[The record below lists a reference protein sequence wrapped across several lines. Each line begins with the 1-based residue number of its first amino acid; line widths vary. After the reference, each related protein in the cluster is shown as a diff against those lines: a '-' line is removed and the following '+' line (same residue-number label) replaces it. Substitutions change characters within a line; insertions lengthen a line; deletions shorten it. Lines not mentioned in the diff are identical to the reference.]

1 MLKGEDP
8 VYYTESLVCRR
19 RQQKM
24 DGRGGEGRGG
34 EGGTQGETEQCEENG
49 C

>member
-19 RQQKM
+19 RGQQKM
-24 DGRGGEGRGG
+24 EGEGRGG